1 MKEQYITM
9 RNNHQVD
16 SHLLYTYAR
25 EHGMTLNFQ
34 EFMYGIG
41 FWVDQ
46 IIEYLDR
53 KFELTL
59 LYGKDGNF
67 IKIVQ

>member
-9 RNNHQVD
+9 RNYHQID
-16 SHLLYTYAR
+16 GNLLYTYAR

-34 EFMYGIG
+34 EFMAGLG
-41 FWVDQ
+41 FWSSA
-46 IIEYLDR
+46 ILEHLDR

-67 IKIVQ
+67 IKVVQ